1 MSQGASPEDADPNP
15 DAVAAGAAEAV
26 RRLGH
31 ALTGHLPNRGLL
43 TRVAALANDLA
54 AEIEQEPRRDKRHE
68 MLERGRL
75 GEFVRTGAWPGPVD
89 DGAPIEFDRFSIIGG
104 PLSPFGMGARYQ
116 RQGNEA
122 HARITLGPAF
132 EGPPTRAH
140 GGVVAA
146 VVDEVMATLLSV
158 LGTVAYTGRLTVDYV
173 RAAPLGVEL
182 NFRAWLDRQE
192 GRRIHIGCE
201 GSAEGVVFVR
211 GDGVFIEQDPARLL
225 ELG

>member
-1 MSQGASPEDADPNP
+1 MSQGASPVDP
-15 DAVAAGAAEAV
+15 DAAAAAAADAV

-31 ALTGHLPNRGLL
+31 ALTGHLPEGELL
-43 TRVAALANDLA
+43 ARVEALASDLA
-54 AEIEQEPRRDKRHE
+54 AQIEQTPRRDKRQE

-75 GEFVRTGAWPGPVD
+75 GEFLRTGAWPGPVD
-89 DGAPIEFDRFSIIGG
+89 DGASIEFDRFSIIGG
-104 PLSPFGMGARYQ
+104 RLSPFGMGAHYH

-182 NFRAWLDRQE
+182 NFRSWLDRQE
-192 GRRIHIGCE
+192 GRRLQIGCE

-211 GDGVFIEQDPARLL
+211 GEGVFIEQDPARLL
-225 ELG
+225 EFG